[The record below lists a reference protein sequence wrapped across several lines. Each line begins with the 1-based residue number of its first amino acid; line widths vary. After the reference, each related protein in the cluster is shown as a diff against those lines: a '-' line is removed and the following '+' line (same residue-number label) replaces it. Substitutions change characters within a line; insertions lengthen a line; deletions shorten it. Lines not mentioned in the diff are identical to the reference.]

1 MDYLRDQKLNNKK
14 VLLRVDLN
22 TPIQNSIVSNDERIV
37 RCLPTIKNI
46 LENKGRL
53 TILSHLGRP
62 KESGFFQSEFSLQPV
77 AQRLGE
83 LLGQKIDL
91 VAEIRDW
98 TPPAPGNLNMLE
110 NVRFLEGEKSNAPS
124 LSKVFADMCDIYV
137 MDAFATSHRAHA
149 STVGAILL
157 AHQACAGFLLEEELS
172 ALSKLNNNESRPSVA
187 VLGGAKIS
195 TKLNLINSLAD
206 KMDFVVLGGG
216 IANTCLAA
224 KGIEIG
230 SSLCERDML
239 EEALEL
245 ANKEN
250 VILPN
255 KVVVSNSIKGK
266 ARIVDV
272 KSINPE
278 ESIFDIAP
286 ESFHFIE
293 DIFKQA
299 KIILWNGPVGLF
311 EEPQFMAGTA
321 CIARMIVSSEGYS
334 VGGGGDTIAAA
345 GKLGLLKDIDYMS
358 TAGGAFLEYLEGRD
372 LPALEALRTKAFES
386 NKNLAYD

>member
-1 MDYLRDQKLNNKK
+1 MDYLRDHKLNNKK

-37 RCLPTIKNI
+37 RCLPTIKYI

-53 TILSHLGRP
+53 TVLSHLGRP
-62 KESGFFQSEFSLQPV
+62 KENGIFQPEFSLQPV

-83 LLGQKIDL
+83 LLGQKINL
-91 VAEIRDW
+91 VAEIKDY
-98 TPPAPGNLNMLE
+98 TPPAPGNINMLE
-110 NVRFLEGEKSNAPS
+110 NVRFLEGEKSNTAS
-124 LSKVFADMCDIYV
+124 LSKTFADMCDIYV

-149 STVGAILL
+149 STKGAILL

-172 ALSKLNNNESRPSVA
+172 ALSKLNNNESRPAVA

-206 KMDFVVLGGG
+206 KMDFVILGGG
-216 IANTCLAA
+216 VANTCLAA

-239 EEALEL
+239 KEALEL

-255 KVVVSNSIKGK
+255 KVVVSDSVKGK

-278 ESIFDIAP
+278 DSIFDIAP

-293 DIFKQA
+293 NIFKQA
-299 KIILWNGPVGLF
+299 KIILWKGPVGLF

-321 CIARMIVSSEGYS
+321 SVARMIVSSEGYS

-345 GKLGLLKDIDYMS
+345 SQLGVLEDINYMS
-358 TAGGAFLEYLEGRD
+358 TAGGAFLEYIEGKD
-372 LPALEALRTKAFES
+372 LPALEALRTKALES
-386 NKNLAYD
+386 NKHSA